1 METTSNP
8 KVVNAAIE
16 DALKE
21 TPVEVKT
28 MAPSSNDVS
37 LPGGFISQDG
47 SLVKY
52 AEVRELNGSDEEAI
66 AKAGSLGKV
75 LNTILQR
82 GLVGLGQEKVTK
94 DTFEE
99 LLAADREA
107 ILLGIRK
114 VTFGE
119 YADYNLFCSSCG
131 EESLVTINLDKDIPV
146 SELADPITDRKW
158 DVEIKAGMA
167 KVTLPNGRTQRLLME
182 NNDKTVAELN
192 TILLEGCLLGID
204 GKGSMGT
211 STVLKLGMGDREKL
225 VTEILSKNPGPRLG
239 EVMKTCEAC
248 GTNVNTPLSLMSLFR
263 L

>member
-8 KVVNAAIE
+8 RAVSAAIE
-16 DALKE
+16 EALKE
-21 TPVEVKT
+21 TPIEIKT
-28 MAPSSNDVS
+28 IAPSNNDVN
-37 LPGGFISQDG
+37 LPGGYISQDG
-47 SLVKY
+47 SLIKY

-82 GLVGLGQEKVTK
+82 GLVSLGQEKVTK
-94 DTFEE
+94 DTFED

-119 YADYNLFCSSCG
+119 KADYNLFCPKCG
-131 EESLVTINLDKDIPV
+131 EESVVTIDLNEDIPV
-146 SELADPITDRKW
+146 SELADPIIDRKW
-158 DVEIKAGMA
+158 DVEIKAGIA

-182 NNDKTVAELN
+182 STEKTSAELN
-192 TILLEGCLLGID
+192 TVLLEGCLIGIN
-204 GKGSMGT
+204 GQGSLGT

-225 VTEILSKNPGPRLG
+225 VEEILIKNPGPRLG
-239 EVMKTCEAC
+239 DVMKTCEAC
-248 GTNVNTPLSLMSLFR
+248 GTEVNTPLSLMSLFR

>member
-1 METTSNP
+1 VETTSNP

-16 DALKE
+16 EALRE
-21 TPVEVKT
+21 APVVVKT
-28 MAPSSNDVS
+28 VAPSSSDVN
-37 LPGGFISQDG
+37 LPGGYISQDG

-75 LNTILQR
+75 LNTVLQR
-82 GLVGLGQEKVTK
+82 GLVSLGQEKVTK
-94 DTFEE
+94 DTFED

-119 YADYNLFCSSCG
+119 QADYNLFCSECG
-131 EESLVTINLDKDIPV
+131 KESIVTIDLNDDVPV
-146 SELADPITDRKW
+146 SELEDPINDRKW
-158 DVEIKAGMA
+158 DVEIKSGVA
-167 KVTLPNGRTQRLLME
+167 KVTFPNGRTQRLLME
-182 NNDKTVAELN
+182 STEKTIAELN

-204 GKGSMGT
+204 GKGSLGT

-225 VTEILSKNPGPRLG
+225 VAEILAKNPGPRLG
-239 EVMKTCEAC
+239 DVMKTCEAC
-248 GTNVNTPLSLMSLFR
+248 GTKVNTPLSLMSLFR

>member
-1 METTSNP
+1 VDTTSNP
-8 KVVNAAIE
+8 KAVNAAIE
-16 DALKE
+16 EALKE

-28 MAPSSNDVS
+28 IAPSNSDVN
-37 LPGGFISQDG
+37 LPGGYISQDG
-47 SLVKY
+47 SLIKY

-82 GLVGLGQEKVTK
+82 GLVSLGQEKVTK
-94 DTFEE
+94 DTFED
-99 LLAADREA
+99 LLAADRES

-119 YADYNLFCSSCG
+119 DAEYNLFCPKCS
-131 EESLVTINLDKDIPV
+131 EESVVTIDLNNDIPI
-146 SELADPITDRKW
+146 SELSDPIVDRKW
-158 DVEIKAGMA
+158 DVEIKAGVA

-182 NNDKTVAELN
+182 STDKTVAELN
-192 TILLEGCLLGID
+192 TVLLEGCLIGIN
-204 GKGSMGT
+204 GQGSLGT

-225 VTEILSKNPGPRLG
+225 VEEILAKNPGPRLG
-239 EVMKTCEAC
+239 DVMKTCEAC
-248 GTNVNTPLSLMSLFR
+248 GTEVNTPLSLMSLFR

>member
-1 METTSNP
+1 VETTSNP
-8 KVVNAAIE
+8 KAVNAAIE
-16 DALKE
+16 EALKE
-21 TPVEVKT
+21 APVEVKT
-28 MAPSSNDVS
+28 IAPSNSDVS
-37 LPGGFISQDG
+37 LPGGYISQDG
-47 SLVKY
+47 SLIKY

-82 GLVGLGQEKVTK
+82 GLVSLGQEKVTK
-94 DTFEE
+94 DTFED

-119 YADYNLFCSSCG
+119 EAEYNLFCPKCG
-131 EESLVTINLDKDIPV
+131 EESVVTIDLDKDIPV
-146 SELADPITDRKW
+146 LELDDPITDRKW
-158 DVEIKAGMA
+158 DVEIKAGIA

-182 NNDKTVAELN
+182 STDKTSAELN
-192 TILLEGCLLGID
+192 TVLLEGCLIGIN
-204 GKGSMGT
+204 GQGSLGT

-225 VTEILSKNPGPRLG
+225 VEEILTKNPGPRLG
-239 EVMKTCEAC
+239 DVMKTCEAC
-248 GTNVNTPLSLMSLFR
+248 GTEVNTPLSLMSLFR

>member
-16 DALKE
+16 EAFKE
-21 TPVEVKT
+21 TPVQVKT
-28 MAPSSNDVS
+28 VAPSNSDVS
-37 LPGGFISQDG
+37 LPGGYISQEG
-47 SLVKY
+47 SLIKY

-66 AKAGSLGKV
+66 AKAGSLGRV

-82 GLVGLGQEKVTK
+82 GLVSLGQENITK
-94 DTFEE
+94 ETFDD

-119 YADYNLFCSSCG
+119 TAEYNLYCSDCG
-131 EESLVTINLDKDIPV
+131 KESVVSIDLDKDVPV
-146 SELADPITDRKW
+146 SELQDPILDRKW
-158 DVEIKAGMA
+158 DIEVKAGMA

-182 NNDKTVAELN
+182 NSEKTAAELN

-204 GKGSMGT
+204 GKGSLGT

-225 VTEILSKNPGPRLG
+225 VSKILNKNPGPRLG

-248 GTNVNTPLSLMSLFR
+248 GTEVNTPLSLMSLFR

>member
-1 METTSNP
+1 VETTSNP
-8 KVVNAAIE
+8 RAVSAAIE
-16 DALKE
+16 EALKE
-21 TPVEVKT
+21 TPIEIKT
-28 MAPSSNDVS
+28 IAPSNNDVN
-37 LPGGFISQDG
+37 LPGGYISQDG
-47 SLVKY
+47 SLIKY

-82 GLVGLGQEKVTK
+82 GLVSLGQEKVTK
-94 DTFEE
+94 DTFED

-119 YADYNLFCSSCG
+119 KADYNLFCPKCG
-131 EESLVTINLDKDIPV
+131 EESVVTIDLNEDIPV
-146 SELADPITDRKW
+146 SELADPIIDRKW
-158 DVEIKAGMA
+158 DVEIKAGIA

-182 NNDKTVAELN
+182 STEKTSAELN
-192 TILLEGCLLGID
+192 TVLLEGCLIGIN
-204 GKGSMGT
+204 GQGSLGT

-225 VTEILSKNPGPRLG
+225 VEEILIKNPGPRLG
-239 EVMKTCEAC
+239 DVMKTCEAC
-248 GTNVNTPLSLMSLFR
+248 GTEVNTPLSLMSLFR

>member
-1 METTSNP
+1 VETTSNP
-8 KVVNAAIE
+8 RAVSAAIE
-16 DALKE
+16 EALKE
-21 TPVEVKT
+21 TPIEIKT
-28 MAPSSNDVS
+28 IAPSNNDVN
-37 LPGGFISQDG
+37 LPGGYISQDG
-47 SLVKY
+47 SLIKY

-82 GLVGLGQEKVTK
+82 GLVSLGQEKVTK
-94 DTFEE
+94 DTFED

-119 YADYNLFCSSCG
+119 KADYNLFCPKCG
-131 EESLVTINLDKDIPV
+131 EESVVTIDLNEDIPV
-146 SELADPITDRKW
+146 SELADPIIDRKW
-158 DVEIKAGMA
+158 DVEIKAGIA

-182 NNDKTVAELN
+182 STEKTSAELN
-192 TILLEGCLLGID
+192 TVLLEGCLIGIN
-204 GKGSMGT
+204 GQGSLGT

-225 VTEILSKNPGPRLG
+225 VEEILTKNPGPRLG
-239 EVMKTCEAC
+239 DVMKTCEAC
-248 GTNVNTPLSLMSLFR
+248 GTEVNTPLSLMSLFR

>member
-1 METTSNP
+1 VETTSNP
-8 KVVNAAIE
+8 TVVNAAIE
-16 DALKE
+16 EALKE
-21 TPVEVKT
+21 APVQVETV
-28 MAPSSNDVS
+28 APSNSDVN
-37 LPGGFISQDG
+37 LPGGYISQDG
-47 SLVKY
+47 SLTKY

-66 AKAGSLGKV
+66 AKAGSVGRV

-82 GLVGLGQEKVTK
+82 GLVSLGQEKITK
-94 DTFEE
+94 DTFDD

-119 YADYNLFCSSCG
+119 TADYNLYCSECG
-131 EESLVTINLDKDIPV
+131 KESLVSIDLDKDVPV
-146 SELADPITDRKW
+146 SELQDPIADRKW
-158 DVEIKAGMA
+158 DVEIKAGIA

-182 NNDKTVAELN
+182 NSDKTVAELN
-192 TILLEGCLLGID
+192 TILLEGCLLGIN
-204 GKGSMGT
+204 GKGSLGA

-225 VTEILSKNPGPRLG
+225 VSEILTKNPGPRLG

-248 GTNVNTPLSLMSLFR
+248 GTDVNTPLSLMSLFR

>member
-8 KVVNAAIE
+8 RAVSAAIE
-16 DALKE
+16 EALKE
-21 TPVEVKT
+21 TPIEIKT
-28 MAPSSNDVS
+28 IAPSNNDVN
-37 LPGGFISQDG
+37 LPGGYISQDG
-47 SLVKY
+47 SLIKY

-82 GLVGLGQEKVTK
+82 GLVSLGQEKVTK
-94 DTFEE
+94 DTFED

-119 YADYNLFCSSCG
+119 KADYNLFCPKCG
-131 EESLVTINLDKDIPV
+131 EESVVTIDLNEDIPV
-146 SELADPITDRKW
+146 SELADPIIDRKW
-158 DVEIKAGMA
+158 DVEIKAGIA

-182 NNDKTVAELN
+182 STEKTSAELN
-192 TILLEGCLLGID
+192 TVLLEGCLIGIN
-204 GKGSMGT
+204 GQGSLGT

-225 VTEILSKNPGPRLG
+225 VEEILTKNPGPRLG
-239 EVMKTCEAC
+239 DVMKTCEAC
-248 GTNVNTPLSLMSLFR
+248 GTEVNTPLSLMSLFR